1 MFEIPPATRHEKLF
15 SQCPCEVTA
24 VVIPILKMKSVRV
37 KGCNLPNLVNGGV
50 RVLNSGGLTVE
61 IGLVIVQ

>member
-1 MFEIPPATRHEKLF
+1 MFEIPPATRHKKLF

-37 KGCNLPNLVNGGV
+37 KACNLPNLVNGM